1 MTYADG
7 RIVYDADSHVMETR
21 EWLDPF
27 MDADLKKKLRPL
39 YSRDTGR
46 IEKLLEQAKA
56 RKADKAAEAAAFE
69 NPIAGPKAWLAAGAF
84 DPAERS
90 RVLDLFGFSAQ
101 LVFGTFSLAP
111 ALEVTDEGVKYA
123 AVRARNEAMAAFCRT
138 DKRLFGVAYAPLDN
152 PKRALEEIDA
162 ALRIGSRAIMVSA
175 GPAGER
181 SPGHPDLDGVWNRL
195 SEAGTPFIL
204 HIGPGSLSQPA
215 AFRNNGRPRA
225 PDLHGGGENSAVS
238 GLRDA
243 LLRPPDF
250 PDGHGL

>member
-138 DKRLFGVAYAPLDN
+138 DKRLFGVRLC
-152 PKRALEEIDA
+152 A
-162 ALRIGSRAIMVSA
+162 ARQ
-175 GPAGER
+175 
-181 SPGHPDLDGVWNRL
+181 
-195 SEAGTPFIL
+195 SEAGARRDRCRASDWEPRDHGFSRTR
-204 HIGPGSLSQPA
+204 GR
-215 AFRNNGRPRA
+215 AFPRA
-225 PDLHGGGENSAVS
+225 PGSGRGVEPPERGGHTVHLAHRAGQPEPAGRLPQQWQAARARFAWRRRESAVS
-238 GLRDA
+238 RKSA
-243 LLRPPDF
+243 
-250 PDGHGL
+250 